1 MKVNGRKWCYC
12 SSTEQL
18 KKNQYPNPLSL
29 GPRLSPFPRVETR
42 FNTHYQNAYA
52 NETPFSSC
60 CVYHRSLSIASTSR
74 EEAYVGRWEI
84 YSASQKKQ
92 TPETK
97 VCCDHLLQIHTCCLY
112 THLLPTH
119 LLPICPLAAYIYTKG
134 PSFIHTHVHTNDTK
148 H

>member
-1 MKVNGRKWCYC
+1 M
-12 SSTEQL
+12 
-18 KKNQYPNPLSL
+18 YPNPLSL

-74 EEAYVGRWEI
+74 EEANVGRWEI
-84 YSASQKKQ
+84 YSASQKEQ

-97 VCCDHLLQIHTCCLY
+97 VCCDHLLPIHHLLPIYPLAVYIPTCCLPTCCLY
-112 THLLPTH
+112 AH
-119 LLPICPLAAYIYTKG
+119 LLPIIIYTKG
-134 PSFIHTHVHTNDTK
+134 QSFIHTNVHTNDTK

>member
-97 VCCDHLLQIHTCCLY
+97 VCCDHLLQIHHLLPIYPLAAYPLAAYMPTCCLY
-112 THLLPTH
+112 IHQRA
-119 LLPICPLAAYIYTKG
+119 IV
-134 PSFIHTHVHTNDTK
+134 HTHTRTHK
-148 H
+148 